1 MKSTPLVRGLMVS
14 GVLVMTPERYSGQQR
29 VRHDRVRGVIVSG
42 VLDVAASGSKLLSIK
57 LRDRYS

>member
-1 MKSTPLVRGLMVS
+1 MKSTPIVRGVMVS

-42 VLDVAASGSKLLSIK
+42 VLVMTASEV
-57 LRDRYS
+57 